1 MVDSIAGA
9 IRPEPAHLSE
19 RLEIIKRL
27 GVRHIEIEV
36 LKETFE
42 RVTLRMEQV
51 IEDIQTAALLSPE
64 DLETELTMIEEV
76 ILDGL
81 KEGIGQERLKEVRQE
96 GHQKLRS
103 YKKSMGR
110 EVYEQTMNNFVARKL
125 REQFGVPRLSLFY
138 L

>member
-1 MVDSIAGA
+1 
-9 IRPEPAHLSE
+9 
-19 RLEIIKRL
+19 
-27 GVRHIEIEV
+27 
-36 LKETFE
+36 
-42 RVTLRMEQV
+42 
-51 IEDIQTAALLSPE
+51 
-64 DLETELTMIEEV
+64 V

-81 KEGIGQERLKEVRQE
+81 KEGIGQEQLKVVRQE

-110 EVYEQTMNNFVARKL
+110 EVYEQTMNNFVARRL

>member
-1 MVDSIAGA
+1 M
-9 IRPEPAHLSE
+9 SE

-27 GVRHIEIEV
+27 GTRHTGVES
-36 LKETFE
+36 LRETFE
-42 RVTLRMEQV
+42 RVTLRLEQV
-51 IEDIQTAALLSPE
+51 IDDIQTAALLSPE
-64 DLETELTMIEEV
+64 NLETDLTMIEEV

-81 KEGIGQERLKEVRQE
+81 KDGIGQERLKEVRQE

-110 EVYEQTMNNFVARKL
+110 EVYEQTMNNYVARRL